1 VKPPPAAESPRS
13 GSALA
18 GDLTKGILLAAA
30 YVLLARF
37 GLAMHAIN
45 VFAALVWVPS
55 GLSLA
60 AILLLGRR
68 YWPSIFVGA
77 TVVNFWAGAPLLVA
91 VAIGAGNTLEAVIG
105 AWALGRV
112 PGFRRSL
119 DRVADVLGL
128 IVLAAIGSTTVSATI
143 GVASLVAAGLVA
155 PSGWPR
161 TWGAWWLGDAI
172 GDLIVAPLIL
182 TSIPSRDASPRRP
195 RTLEGLALAAGLVG
209 LSVFI
214 FGTTRGGLTTLLA
227 PLLVWAAIRFEQRGA
242 ALASFAIA
250 AIAVWGTARGHGPF
264 ARGTIELSLFDL
276 QAFMAVTAGT
286 FLVLGAAT
294 AERRRAREE
303 AEHASQAKDRF
314 LATLSHELRTP
325 LTPVLALSSVLEK
338 NASLPP
344 GARTQMEVIRRNAE
358 LEARLIDDLLD
369 LTRITRGRLQVTL
382 EPVALAETLEGVI
395 EICQREAA
403 SKGVLIEHDGAF
415 AAVNVTADSSRL
427 RQILWNVVKNAV
439 EFTPPGGRIRLR
451 TVAAG
456 AGRVAVEVEDTGAGI
471 EPSDLGRIFEP
482 FEQAAPRARGLGLG
496 LSISRAL
503 AEAQSAT
510 LTAVSVGQGRGATFR
525 LELSIAPG
533 SVAPPRHTPE
543 RGFALER
550 RRVLLVEDHIDTL
563 RAARAM
569 LAELAC
575 EVVAATS
582 VREAL
587 AAARAQRF
595 DLVLSDLG
603 LPDGSGIELMAH
615 LRERY
620 GLSGIAV
627 TGYGMEEDVRRSRS
641 AGFLDHLVKP
651 ITLGR
656 LESAIDRFFDEKDSA
671 GAASEGPG

>member
-1 VKPPPAAESPRS
+1 MELPAQAARRS

-18 GDLTKGILLAAA
+18 ADLARGTLLAAA

-45 VFAALVWVPS
+45 VFASLVWVPS

-60 AILLLGRR
+60 AILILGTRF
-68 YWPSIFVGA
+68 WPAIFVGA
-77 TVVNFWAGAPLLVA
+77 TVANLWTGAPPLVA
-91 VAIGAGNTLEAVIG
+91 AAIGAGNTLEAVLG
-105 AWALGRV
+105 AWALLRV

-119 DRVADVLGL
+119 DRVADVIGL
-128 IVLAAIGSTTVSATI
+128 IVLAAIGSTAVSATV
-143 GVASLVAAGLVA
+143 GVSSLVLSGLVT
-155 PSGWPR
+155 PSGAPR

-172 GDLIVAPLIL
+172 GDLVIAPLIL
-182 TSIPSRDASPRRP
+182 TFIPSRDAASRRT
-195 RTLEGLALAAGLVG
+195 RTLEGLALTACLLG
-209 LSVFI
+209 LSVFV
-214 FGTTRGGLTTLLA
+214 FVTTRGGMTSLLA

-242 ALASFAIA
+242 ALATFAVA
-250 AIAVWGTARGHGPF
+250 AVAVWGTALGHGPF

-286 FLVLGAAT
+286 FLVLGAAI

-303 AEHASQAKDRF
+303 SEAASQAKDRF

-338 NASLPP
+338 STSLPP
-344 GARTQMEVIRRNAE
+344 GVRTQMEVIRRNAE

-369 LTRITRGRLQVTL
+369 LTRIARGKLH
-382 EPVALAETLEGVI
+382 VALEAVPLPEALESVI

-403 SKGVLIEHDGAF
+403 SKGVLIERDGDF
-415 AAVNVTADSSRL
+415 AAVNVSADPSRL

-451 TVAAG
+451 AAP
-456 AGRVAVEVEDTGAGI
+456 AGESRVAVEIQDTGAGI

-482 FEQAAPRARGLGLG
+482 FEQAGPRTRGLGLG

-503 AEAQSAT
+503 AEAQSAS
-510 LTAVSVGQGRGATFR
+510 LTAVSDGHGRGATFR
-525 LELSIAPG
+525 LELEALPVPVAA
-533 SVAPPRHTPE
+533 VAPRQTPE

-563 RAARAM
+563 RAARAL

-575 EVVAATS
+575 EVVAVSS

-587 AAARAQRF
+587 SAARTQRF

-603 LPDGSGIELMAH
+603 LPDGNGLELMAH

-641 AGFLDHLVKP
+641 VGFVDHLVKP
-651 ITLGR
+651 ITLDR
-656 LESAIDRFFDEKDSA
+656 LESAIDRFFDEKNANPA
-671 GAASEGPG
+671 GAI